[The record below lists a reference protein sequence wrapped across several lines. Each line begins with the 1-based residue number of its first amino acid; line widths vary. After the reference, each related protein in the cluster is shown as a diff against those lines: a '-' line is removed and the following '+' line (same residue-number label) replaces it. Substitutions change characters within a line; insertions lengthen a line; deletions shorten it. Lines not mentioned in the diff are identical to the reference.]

1 MSSAL
6 QHILA
11 CLVSTYISKE
21 NSNCCTRTKQRK
33 GRLRDNSR
41 EPVRFTL
48 SKNKRNISRDHD
60 DNDEAA
66 NEAAAK
72 EVSHTSISSS
82 SSTSYLM

>member
-6 QHILA
+6 QHISA
-11 CLVSTYISKE
+11 CLVSTYISEE

-33 GRLRDNSR
+33 GRLRDNRR

-48 SKNKRNISRDHD
+48 SKNKRNIRDHD